1 MTLFDADASSATG
14 LLAGLPVD
22 TFPKQVRV
30 TVVPGVLLDHVD
42 QQLT

>member
-1 MTLFDADASSATG
+1 MPM
-14 LLAGLPVD
+14 LLQRQVYWPVLPVD